1 MSYEY
6 HQGELYVSENQISEI
21 FTAAMQ
27 RVYLWMAV
35 GLLLTAAVAYYV
47 SNSQTLLSLI
57 FSSQFTFFG
66 LILLELGL
74 VFGISRA
81 INRLSP
87 AAAVALFL
95 LYAAINGL
103 TLSAIFLA
111 YSFGTITLAFGT
123 TAVVFGIMSIV
134 GWTTK
139 QDLTKWGGILF
150 MGLIGLIVASIA
162 NYFLASSTLDWI
174 ITYAGIIIF
183 MGLTIYDTKRIKM
196 MAQDAAIQGAGAA
209 TISRIGVLGAL
220 SLYLDFIN
228 LFLFL
233 LRLLGRRD

>member
-47 SNSQTLLSLI
+47 SNSFTLLNLI

-87 AAAVALFL
+87 AVAVALFL

-162 NYFLASSTLDWI
+162 NYFLASTTLDWI
-174 ITYAGIIIF
+174 ITYAGILIF

-196 MAQDAAIQGAGAA
+196 MAQNAAIQGAEAA
-209 TISRIGVLGAL
+209 TIGRIGVLGAL
-220 SLYLDFIN
+220 SLYRDFIN